1 MDETIELTLLY
12 CIGNYT
18 LNLGAVMILRKCKMF
33 CLLSILFLLSGCAEM
48 HPLRPSSHF
57 DVKAPSVRQAALR
70 KIVFWRMDGAFSIQQ
85 ETENHA
91 DIADFTWKQ
100 LSQKAYRIDI
110 LSALGL
116 YSASIQH
123 QLGIVKLWK
132 NGTHVSTAKTPEKL
146 MQKALG
152 WYLPISP
159 LSSWIKGI
167 PAKNGGYYEA
177 HYDYYGHLILL
188 RQAGWVVSFQDYKK
202 NKEAPVD
209 FPQLIIMDGH
219 GLRVKIVIKD
229 WLLFTQ
235 RHPIPDA
242 IA

>member
-1 MDETIELTLLY
+1 
-12 CIGNYT
+12 
-18 LNLGAVMILRKCKMF
+18 MILRKCKLLS
-33 CLLSILFLLSGCAEM
+33 LLSILFLLSACADM
-48 HPLRPSSHF
+48 HPLKPSSHF
-57 DVKAPSVRQAALR
+57 EVMAPSVRQAALR
-70 KIVFWRMDGAFSIQQ
+70 KISYWRMDGAFSIQQ
-85 ETENHA
+85 QPENHA
-91 DIADFTWKQ
+91 DIADFGWKQ
-100 LSQKAYRIDI
+100 LGQKSYRIDI

-123 QLGIVKLWK
+123 QLGVVKLWK

-167 PAKNGGYYEA
+167 PAKNAGYYEA

-188 RQAGWVVSFQDYKK
+188 KQAGWDLSFQDYKK
-202 NKEAPVD
+202 NEDGHVD
-209 FPQLIIMDGH
+209 FPQLIIMEGH
-219 GLRVKIVIKD
+219 DLRVKIVIRD